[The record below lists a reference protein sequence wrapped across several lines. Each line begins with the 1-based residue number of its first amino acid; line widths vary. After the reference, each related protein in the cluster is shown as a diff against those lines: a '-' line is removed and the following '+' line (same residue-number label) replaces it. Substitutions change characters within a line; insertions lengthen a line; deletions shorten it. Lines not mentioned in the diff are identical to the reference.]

1 MIDFK
6 REIQRYK
13 PVMEVDDIESSIN
26 SDEIK
31 DMIDIL
37 TQLSNQKTI
46 VNND

>member
-13 PVMEVDDIESSIN
+13 PVMEVDDIENSIN